1 MSSLS
6 DASNRE
12 VRHPPTSRALD
23 KRQPVRP
30 ASAGRTLLPASSR
43 GSRGSVRTR
52 LDEALAAGLAGR
64 RCTSAAA
71 AVAAD
76 DVAAAAEP
84 TAAKVRPRRHEE
96 ALRMAAVQPGDQ
108 MEHQLVLALQH
119 VRVSAAANAEL
130 GAENV
135 RLQARA
141 TRAEKAVLALT
152 IALRSKD
159 VQLRA
164 TTAEIPAL
172 EQQLAALASQHS
184 AAAPAAAAQGTA
196 SQDMPVDGAE
206 AAARVEAEEKLAFV
220 VAALGKLQGEAEAA
234 AAREARL
241 VRERDGA
248 LEAAAQAEAAATAAT
263 AAATAAASSVATT
276 EAVAAAPEAAR
287 VAGETSPRSQPPA
300 PPAPRA
306 EEKKRGSV
314 RFALAEDAP
323 PPLAAPIA
331 ASEEAR
337 AAAVPQAPAA
347 PPLERPVWR
356 VGFLA
361 PPKSAP
367 AVPWRLQIAS
377 PLGVSSEPE
386 PTFAPEAGPVLPAAP
401 TGKEQPSDV
410 SVTGAPTTAG
420 AYQVSIAPPAE
431 GAASGAPWRVTI
443 DPTPTQPAA
452 EAEPPAPV
460 PAPTPAP
467 KDDWCVS
474 VTPRSASGDDGP
486 WRAASPPGGASESA
500 PADQSEVAPWRVSLN
515 PPAAGGQG
523 WTVSIKPPG
532 GAAEAVVRAPVQEAV
547 VHMMQDGDGHASVQI
562 VAAVAADELVSDA
575 LRTALATQTAVPSA
589 AVVEA
594 RAAGSEV
601 VAAALNGLSA
611 A

>member
-1 MSSLS
+1 MK
-6 DASNRE
+6 
-12 VRHPPTSRALD
+12 H
-23 KRQPVRP
+23 
-30 ASAGRTLLPASSR
+30 
-43 GSRGSVRTR
+43 
-52 LDEALAAGLAGR
+52 LAAGLAGR

-220 VAALGKLQGEAEAA
+220 VAALGKLQGK
-234 AAREARL
+234 RRRRLHARL
-241 VRERDGA
+241 DSSASAMARSRRRPPRRRPRRPRRRPLRRRRPWRRPRRWRQRRRRLASRERRRRVRS
-248 LEAAAQAEAAATAAT
+248 LPRRLLHVPRKR
-263 AAATAAASSVATT
+263 S
-276 EAVAAAPEAAR
+276 AAPCDSHWR
-287 VAGETSPRSQPPA
+287 RTRRRRSRRRLPR
-300 PPAPRA
+300 R
-306 EEKKRGSV
+306 R
-314 RFALAEDAP
+314 RR
-323 PPLAAPIA
+323 
-331 ASEEAR
+331 R

-594 RAAGSEV
+594 RAAGSGA
-601 VAAALNGLSA
+601 AAALNGLSA